1 MKQNLSLLIAAL
13 TFSAMQAGAQ
23 SSSAKIGAASSTNT
37 STSKIEDLKKP
48 TEKMKDVDDEIT
60 DARLRATLGSKSR
73 WSFKSVWTY
82 SGGSLQEPGASV
94 RPSYRFAPDRE
105 AMTSLSSTLGVN
117 VRVGDRDNLSFGT
130 GLKINDPFHG
140 DITGNANNYAN
151 GAKGK
156 EVRRYNVSNPY
167 LSWSRGYKVSGTQ
180 MVTSVTGSY
189 YTDDAITTRG
199 YVGGLS
205 LSQTVLANFGSTKW
219 NGGVAFT
226 AAKELYG
233 NDMTDSSFIPQYK
246 AGTADR
252 EEWTVG
258 AYPFL
263 QYSFT
268 DKYSFRTVFGYGEF
282 VKSERATEMV
292 QAEPYQSV
300 GIGISVTRDIYM
312 YPNVQF
318 APKDIRDDRTNVG
331 LTTNL
336 NLF

>member
-23 SSSAKIGAASSTNT
+23 SSSAKIGAASTTNT

-48 TEKMKDVDDEIT
+48 TEKVKDIDEEIT

-73 WSFKSVWTY
+73 WSFKSTWTY
-82 SGGSLQEPGASV
+82 SGGSMEEPLSSV

-105 AMTSLSSTLGVN
+105 AMASLSSTVGVN
-117 VRVGDRDNLSFGT
+117 VRITDRDNLSFGT
-130 GLKINDPFHG
+130 GLSIVDPFHG

-156 EVRRYNVSNPY
+156 EMRRYNVATPY
-167 LSWSRGYKVSGTQ
+167 LGWSRGYKALGTQ
-180 MVTSVTGSY
+180 MVTSVTGNY
-189 YTDDAITTRG
+189 YTSEAVTTRG
-199 YVGGLS
+199 YYGSASVG
-205 LSQTVLANFGSTKW
+205 QTVLANFGTSKW

-226 AAKELYG
+226 LAKEFYG
-233 NDMTDSSFIPQYK
+233 NEMTDTNFLPQYQ

-282 VKSERATEMV
+282 VKSERTTEMV
-292 QAEPYQSV
+292 QAEPYQSI
-300 GIGISVTRDIYM
+300 GIGVSVTRDIYM

-318 APKDIRDDRTNVG
+318 TPKDIRNDRTNVG